1 MPMSN
6 KYILALDQGT
16 SSSRAIVFDHEGNC
30 CSVAQMEFTQYFP
43 QPGWVEHNPME
54 IWSSEAAVIAEAIT
68 KLGVN
73 GLDIAGIGITNQ
85 RETTIV
91 WDAETG
97 VPVYNAIVWQDRRT
111 SAFCDSLKELGLVD
125 KIREKTGLI
134 IDAYFSGTK
143 IKWILDNVPG
153 AREKAEAGKLRFGTV
168 DSWLVWQLT
177 RGDVHVTDVTNASRT
192 MLFNINTLEW
202 DDELLSMLGIPRS
215 MMPAVKSSSEVYG
228 YTKTTIFAHEV
239 PIAGIAGDQQAAL
252 FGQMC
257 TEPGSVKNTYGT
269 GCFLLMNTG
278 TKPILSKN
286 NLLTTVAWK
295 IGAEVSYAL
304 EGSIFVGGSV
314 VQWLRDGLGVIRSS
328 SEVEALAASVP
339 DNGGVYFVPAL
350 TGMGAPYWDQYA
362 HGVICG
368 ITRGTTAAH
377 IARAALE
384 GIAFQTMDI
393 VHAME
398 KDAGVPLA
406 ELKVDGGASRNNLM
420 MQFQADI
427 LGARVVR
434 PKVTET
440 TALGAAYLAGLA
452 VGYWSSLEEIKAQW
466 QVERV
471 FRPSGA
477 DMAPAKAA
485 WADAINRTIN
495 K

>member
-1 MPMSN
+1 MTN

-16 SSSRAIVFDHEGNC
+16 SSSRAIVFDHAGNI
-30 CSVAQMEFTQYFP
+30 CSVAQQEFTQIFP

-54 IWSSEAAVIAEAIT
+54 IWSSEAAVIAEAISRI
-68 KLGVN
+68 GIG
-73 GLDIAGIGITNQ
+73 GLDIAAIGITNQ

-111 SAFCDSLKELGLVD
+111 SAFCDELKAQGLVE
-125 KIREKTGLI
+125 KIRRKTGLI

-153 AREKAEAGKLRFGTV
+153 AREKAVAGKLRFGTV

-177 RGDVHVTDVTNASRT
+177 RGEVHVTDVTNASRT

-202 DDELLSMLGIPRS
+202 DAELMELLDIPMS
-215 MMPAVKSSSEVYG
+215 MMPRVCSSSEVYG

-278 TKPILSKN
+278 TEPILSMN
-286 NLLTTVAWK
+286 NLLTTIAWK
-295 IGAEVSYAL
+295 IGYTVNYAL

-314 VQWLRDGLGVIRSS
+314 VQWLRDGLGIIRSS
-328 SEVEALAASVP
+328 SEIEALASQVP

-393 VHAME
+393 VRAME

-427 LGARVVR
+427 LGANVVR
-434 PKVTET
+434 PVVTET
-440 TALGAAYLAGLA
+440 TAMGACYLAGLA
-452 VGYWSSLEEIKAQW
+452 VGFWSSLDEIKAQW
-466 QVERV
+466 QVERC
-471 FRPSGA
+471 FTPSGA
-477 DMAPAKAA
+477 SMDAAKAG
-485 WADAINRTIN
+485 WADAIARTIN

>member
-1 MPMSN
+1 ME
-6 KYILALDQGT
+6 KFILALDQGT
-16 SSSRAIVFDHEGNC
+16 SSSRAIVFDHDGMIR
-30 CSVAQMEFTQYFP
+30 STAQMEFTQYFP

-68 KLGVN
+68 RLGIN
-73 GLDIAGIGITNQ
+73 GLDIAAIGITNQ

-97 VPVYNAIVWQDRRT
+97 EPVYNAIVWQDRRT
-111 SAFCDSLKELGLVD
+111 SAFCDFLKQQGFTQM
-125 KIREKTGLI
+125 IRKKTGLI
-134 IDAYFSGTK
+134 VDAYFSGTK
-143 IKWILDNVPG
+143 IRWILDNVPG
-153 AREKAEAGKLRFGTV
+153 AREKAQAGKLRFGTV

-177 RGDVHVTDVTNASRT
+177 RGEVHVTDVSNASRT

-202 DDELLSMLGIPRS
+202 DKDLLELLDIPLS
-215 MMPAVKSSSEVYG
+215 MMPSVRSSSEVYG

-257 TEPGSVKNTYGT
+257 VVPGAVKNTYGT

-278 TKPILSKN
+278 NKPILSRN

-295 IGAEVSYAL
+295 IGDTVNYAL

-314 VQWLRDGLGVIRSS
+314 VQWLRDGLGIIRSS
-328 SEVEALAASVP
+328 AEIEALASTVE

-377 IARAALE
+377 IALAALQ

-393 VHAME
+393 VRAME

-427 LGARVVR
+427 LDASVVR
-434 PKVTET
+434 PVVTET
-440 TALGAAYLAGLA
+440 TAMGACYLAGLA
-452 VGYWSSLEEIKAQW
+452 VGFWSSLDELQRQW
-466 QVERV
+466 QAERC
-471 FRPSGA
+471 FTPSGA
-477 DMAPAKAA
+477 DMSAVKAG
-485 WADAINRTIN
+485 WADAIKRTVTQ
-495 K
+495 

>member
-1 MPMSN
+1 ME
-6 KYILALDQGT
+6 KFILALDQGT
-16 SSSRAIVFDHEGNC
+16 SSSRAIVFDHDGMIR
-30 CSVAQMEFTQYFP
+30 STAQMEFTQYFP
-43 QPGWVEHNPME
+43 QPGWVEHNPKE

-68 KLGVN
+68 RLGIN
-73 GLDIAGIGITNQ
+73 GLDIAAIGITNQ

-97 VPVYNAIVWQDRRT
+97 EPVYNAIVWQDRRT
-111 SAFCDSLKELGLVD
+111 SAFCDFLKQQGFTQM
-125 KIREKTGLI
+125 IRKKTGLI
-134 IDAYFSGTK
+134 VDAYFSGTK
-143 IKWILDNVPG
+143 IRWILDNVPG
-153 AREKAEAGKLRFGTV
+153 AREKAQAGKLRFGTV

-177 RGDVHVTDVTNASRT
+177 RGEVHVTDVSNASRT

-202 DDELLSMLGIPRS
+202 DKDLLELLDIPLS
-215 MMPAVKSSSEVYG
+215 MMPSVRSSSEVYG

-257 TEPGSVKNTYGT
+257 VVPGAVKNTYGT

-278 TKPILSKN
+278 DKPILSRN

-295 IGAEVSYAL
+295 IGDTVNYAL

-314 VQWLRDGLGVIRSS
+314 VQWLRDGLGIIRSS
-328 SEVEALAASVP
+328 AEIEALAATVE

-377 IARAALE
+377 IALAALQ

-393 VHAME
+393 VRAME

-427 LGARVVR
+427 LNAAVVR
-434 PKVTET
+434 PVVTET
-440 TALGAAYLAGLA
+440 TAMGACYLAGLA
-452 VGYWSSLEEIKAQW
+452 VGFWSSLDELQRQW
-466 QVERV
+466 QAERC
-471 FRPSGA
+471 FTPSGA
-477 DMAPAKAA
+477 DMSAVKAG
-485 WADAINRTIN
+485 WADAIKRTVTQ
-495 K
+495 